1 MGTNKLVLACVG
13 VIAVMVVVA
22 VINSSNT
29 PTATA
34 QPTTVQAAPQK
45 KVPTPEDGDTVAE
58 TIREVQAR
66 YEKSLDVNK
75 AQADQLGELTR
86 RLDSLEGRRATGS
99 TAATPDP
106 QVEALKSRL
115 AEMQNDFKVLSA
127 NVLKESEEKAAA
139 QSGYRVSGYDLGWA
153 EDGDSSDSKRSANS
167 KQPQQSQSMPG
178 YVIVR
183 PMTRSAPSSMDA
195 LLANLP
201 QGKRDSQGLVNTVKE
216 SSVGKTLVPE
226 VKKHYT
232 IPARSTLFEATAM
245 TALIGTV
252 PLGGR
257 VLDPF
262 PAKFIIGNEN
272 LATNG
277 LQIPGLQGIVFE
289 GVARGNWNLSC
300 VSVSLLSATYT
311 FEDGRI
317 QHMQYDQRQGGGGS
331 RDSKTSSP
339 FAENEA
345 SRSIG
350 YISNPQGVPC
360 VAGRRITD
368 AHKQLFTMGVLGA
381 AKSYFDAKA
390 AAETTTNSNQ
400 FGGGSTTV
408 TGDAE
413 AFVNNRTYGDSISTV
428 MDFYSTRMR
437 DTFDVIYID
446 PGADV
451 SLNITQDLLIDYH
464 ADARKLAYQTGEG
477 ANVHTLD

>member
-1 MGTNKLVLACVG
+1 MGTNKLVMACVG
-13 VIAVMVVVA
+13 IIAVMVIVA
-22 VINSSNT
+22 VINSSSE
-29 PTATA
+29 PTAVT
-34 QPTTVQAAPQK
+34 QPATVQTTPQ
-45 KVPTPEDGDTVAE
+45 VRTATPEDGDTVAE

-75 AQADQLGELTR
+75 TQGELLGELKR
-86 RLDSLEGRRATGS
+86 RLDSLEGKSAMGTTS
-99 TAATPDP
+99 TTTDP
-106 QVEALKSRL
+106 QVEVLKSKL
-115 AEMQNDFKVLSA
+115 VEMQNDFRVLSG
-127 NVLKESEEKAAA
+127 NILKEKEDKLAA

-153 EDGDSSDSKRSANS
+153 DDGDSSGAKRSGKNN
-167 KQPQQSQSMPG
+167 QPQQSLSMPG
-178 YVIVR
+178 YVTVR
-183 PMTRSAPSSMDA
+183 PMTRSAPSGMDE
-195 LLANLP
+195 LLAKLP
-201 QGKRDSQGLVNTVKE
+201 HRKRGSPDLVNTVKQT
-216 SSVGKTLVPE
+216 SAGKALVPE
-226 VKKHYT
+226 VTKHYT
-232 IPARSTLFEATAM
+232 IPARGTLFEATAM

-277 LQIPGLQGIVFE
+277 LHIPGLQGIVFE

-317 QHMQYDQRQGGGGS
+317 QHMEYEQKQGGS
-331 RDSKTSSP
+331 RESQTGSP
-339 FAENEA
+339 FAGNEA

-446 PGADV
+446 PGAEV

-464 ADARKLAYQTGEG
+464 TDARKLAYQNGGGT
-477 ANVHTLD
+477 NVHTLD